1 MMNQYEGQ
9 KMTTHPIL
17 EAVAQAICCPR
28 AECGA
33 RTGTSV
39 CLWTTYKPNA
49 LAAILA
55 LSAQEPTQAIVKA
68 ANDALADERFRGGD
82 GMAFAI
88 KATLAQLAKEVGEG
102 L

>member
-1 MMNQYEGQ
+1 MMNQHEGHP
-9 KMTTHPIL
+9 TTHPIL

-28 AECGA
+28 AGCGA

-49 LAAILA
+49 LATILA
-55 LSAQEPTQAIVKA
+55 LAAQKPTQAMVEA
-68 ANDALADERFRGGD
+68 ANQALSGWVAPAMHGGE
-82 GMAFAI
+82 AI